1 VKSLGVPAFEGAM
14 IGHIAKQF
22 TLPIGAPVEIDAG
35 KGEIRMLEPAVV

>member
-1 VKSLGVPAFEGAM
+1 M

-35 KGEIRMLEPAVV
+35 KGEIRMLEPAVL